1 MRLEHR
7 ACVLVC
13 AAALACGAWS
23 ARGEDA
29 GAALEKVKPSLV
41 QVTFYQLDENG
52 ARHKRT
58 TVGTVVAADGLVA
71 FSAEYMPAQ
80 VPEDRF
86 EEFKVEFVHEKDHP
100 DLAADFLSRDP
111 DLGAAVIRVSEKPPE
126 GLVFT
131 PAAFAKDPGLK
142 PGQPVLGFGLLG
154 DGYGSTANFGLGNVI
169 KSVEKPQPLVL
180 CTYPINIALFGPVTS
195 MNGEV
200 VGFVIRDPLAG
211 GRGYTY
217 GSAVVLPA
225 ARLENLLKN
234 PGKPKE
240 RSWVG
245 ISDLQPVPKDLAQV
259 LGLSENGG
267 GVLIGRVLAGMP
279 AEMAGLKVED
289 VLLKLDDEKIDVKDE
304 TGLKGFMERLKRL
317 QVGQKVVFI
326 VWRGGAEQKI
336 DLTVGER
343 PKEAGKAQRVERK
356 DLGLVLRELV
366 YYDTLGLDLPP
377 DLSGLYVHYVK
388 SGSWPELGGLRA
400 GDIITKVDDV
410 QLKGSGEETFV
421 QFNKL
426 IDELKE
432 KKKKEFVFFVSRGV
446 KGQNSAFIKVE
457 ADWK

>member
-1 MRLEHR
+1 MRNRITH
-7 ACVLVC
+7 CVTMC
-13 AAALACGAWS
+13 AALALAAGAS
-23 ARGEDA
+23 RAEDA
-29 GAALEKVKPSLV
+29 GAALEKLKPCLV

-58 TVGTVVAADGLVA
+58 TVGTVVGADGLVA
-71 FSAEYMPAQ
+71 FSAEFMPAQ

-111 DLGAAVIRVSEKPPE
+111 DLGAAVIRVSEKPPQ

-131 PAAFAKDPGLK
+131 PAPFAKNTELK
-142 PGQPVLGFGLLG
+142 PGQQVLGFGLLG
-154 DGYGSTANFGLGNVI
+154 EGYGSTANFGQGHVI
-169 KSVEKPQPLVL
+169 KTVEKPQPLVL
-180 CTYPINIALFGPVTS
+180 CTYPINIALFGPMTS
-195 MNGEV
+195 LDGEV
-200 VGFVIRDPLAG
+200 IGFVIRDPLAG
-211 GRGYTY
+211 GRGYSY

-245 ISDLQPVPKDLAQV
+245 ISDLQPVSKDLAQV
-259 LGLSENGG
+259 LGLPEGG
-267 GVLIGRVLAGMP
+267 SGVLIGRVLAGMP
-279 AEMAGLKVED
+279 ADKAGLKVED
-289 VLLKLDDEKIDVKDE
+289 VLMKLDDESIDVKDE

-317 QVGQKVVFI
+317 QVGQKVVFT
-326 VWRGGAEQKI
+326 VRRGGAEVKV

-343 PKEAGKAQRVERK
+343 PKEASKALRTERK
-356 DLGLVLRELV
+356 ELGLVLRELV
-366 YYDTLGLDLPP
+366 YYDTLGLDLAP
-377 DLSGLYVHYVK
+377 DFSGLYVHYVK

-410 QLKGSGEETFV
+410 HLKGSGEETFV

-426 IDELKE
+426 LDELKE